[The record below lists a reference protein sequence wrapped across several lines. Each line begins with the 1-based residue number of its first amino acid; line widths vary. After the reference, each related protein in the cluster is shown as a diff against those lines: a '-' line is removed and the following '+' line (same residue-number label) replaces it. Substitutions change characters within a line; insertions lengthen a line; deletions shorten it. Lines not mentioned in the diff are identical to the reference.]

1 MHRAGDVIMEE
12 DLILITQL
20 NDFIFCPAS
29 IYFHNLFYEK
39 GNFIFQ
45 NTDQVNGRAAHQT
58 IDQGT
63 YSTRRNVISGLD
75 VYCEKYGLV
84 GKIDVLDKD
93 KKLLVERKK
102 KVKRIYDG
110 YIFQLYA
117 QYYALIEMGY
127 EVESIRIHSI
137 EENKNYE
144 VPLPDDD
151 KSMKDKFETIIKQMR
166 TFNIN
171 DFVQDNI
178 EKCKHC
184 IYEPACDRSL
194 VI

>member
-1 MHRAGDVIMEE
+1 MEE

-20 NDFIFCPAS
+20 NDFVFCPAS

-63 YSTRRNVISGLD
+63 YSTRKNVISGLD

-117 QYYALIEMGY
+117 QYYALLEMGY

-137 EENKNYE
+137 DDNKNYE
-144 VPLPDDD
+144 ISLPDDD
-151 KSMKDKFETIIKQMR
+151 TSMKDKFETIIKQMR

-178 EKCKHC
+178 EKCRHC

-194 VI
+194 VV

>member
-1 MHRAGDVIMEE
+1 MHRASNINMEE

-20 NDFIFCPAS
+20 NDFVFCPAS

-63 YSTRRNVISGLD
+63 YSTRKNVISGLD

-117 QYYALIEMGY
+117 QYYALLEMGY

-137 EENKNYE
+137 DDNKNYE
-144 VPLPDDD
+144 ISLPDDD
-151 KSMKDKFETIIKQMR
+151 TSMKDKFETIIKQMR

-178 EKCKHC
+178 EKCRHC

-194 VI
+194 VV